1 MQEAKGGNQMKLRK
15 YAAILTAVSM
25 AVGGGITAKAAENY
39 PEREITIVVPF
50 DAGGSSDMSSRI
62 LATGLEE
69 ALDATVLVENRSGGT
84 GSVGMAYVRAS
95 AADGYTLCYIPVELV
110 MHKPLEI
117 SDLVPEDFAMIGQL
131 TTVPAALTVAA
142 DSPFNTVEEFVEYA
156 KEHPGE
162 LNVGNSGN
170 GSIWHLAATMLESAT
185 GTEFNHIPYD
195 GAATAVTS
203 LMGGHID
210 AVTVNAGKVLAG
222 VEAGKLKVLGLM
234 TEERDT
240 ATFADVPT
248 LKECGI
254 DVVMGGWGVLAAP
267 KDTPQEV
274 VDIHSDAVEKAA
286 STEEFGKFITEHGM
300 IVTHKNAADTREFVG
315 EQKEL
320 FAELLA
326 SIDLN

>member
-1 MQEAKGGNQMKLRK
+1 
-15 YAAILTAVSM
+15 
-25 AVGGGITAKAAENY
+25 
-39 PEREITIVVPF
+39 
-50 DAGGSSDMSSRI
+50 
-62 LATGLEE
+62 
-69 ALDATVLVENRSGGT
+69 
-84 GSVGMAYVRAS
+84 
-95 AADGYTLCYIPVELV
+95 
-110 MHKPLEI
+110 
-117 SDLVPEDFAMIGQL
+117 MIGQL

-142 DSPFNTVEEFVEYA
+142 DSPFNTVEEFIAYA

-170 GSIWHLAATMLESAT
+170 GSIWHLAATMLENAT

-210 AVTVNAGKVLAG
+210 AVTVNAGEVLAG
-222 VEAGKLKVLGLM
+222 VEAGKLKVLALM

-240 ATFADVPT
+240 ASFADIPT

-267 KDTPQEV
+267 KDTPQEII
-274 VDIHSDAVEKAA
+274 DTLSDAVGQAA
-286 STEEFGKFITEHGM
+286 ATDEFKEFITEHGM
-300 IVTHKNAADTREFVG
+300 IVTYRDAEDTDAFVE
-315 EQKEL
+315 EQNEL

-326 SIDLN
+326 SIELN

>member
-1 MQEAKGGNQMKLRK
+1 MKFRRSLAVVM
-15 YAAILTAVSM
+15 AAGMAVSAGVTAM
-25 AVGGGITAKAAENY
+25 AAKEY

-84 GSVGMAYVRAS
+84 GSVGMAYVRGCT
-95 AADGYTLCYIPVELV
+95 ADGYTLCYIPVELV

-142 DSPFNTVEEFVEYA
+142 DSPFNTVEEFIAYA

-170 GSIWHLAATMLESAT
+170 GSIWHLAATMLENAT

-210 AVTVNAGKVLAG
+210 AVTVNAGEVLAG
-222 VEAGKLKVLGLM
+222 VEAGKLKVLALM

-240 ATFADVPT
+240 ASFADIPT

-267 KDTPQEV
+267 KDTPQEII
-274 VDIHSDAVEKAA
+274 DTLSDAVGQAA
-286 STEEFGKFITEHGM
+286 ATDEFKEFITEHGM
-300 IVTHKNAADTREFVG
+300 IVTYRDAEDTDAFVE
-315 EQKEL
+315 EQNEL

-326 SIDLN
+326 SIELN